1 MKPNNI
7 ILGNYHL
14 NKPVYLL
21 KSKFKDGGFYI
32 NFNKIIILYQNGGE
46 TIHHYMVLSNI
57 LLLIKK

>member
-21 KSKFKDGGFYI
+21 KSKFKDGYTLPIWRRNDPSLYGAIEY
-32 NFNKIIILYQNGGE
+32 IIIN
-46 TIHHYMVLSNI
+46 
-57 LLLIKK
+57 